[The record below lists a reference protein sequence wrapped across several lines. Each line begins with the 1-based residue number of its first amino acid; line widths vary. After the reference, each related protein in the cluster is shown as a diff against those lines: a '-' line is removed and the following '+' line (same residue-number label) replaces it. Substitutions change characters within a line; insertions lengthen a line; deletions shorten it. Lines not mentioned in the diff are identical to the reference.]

1 MEWNT
6 TPLFWN
12 YYRANST
19 PRVAMREGDWKVV
32 AHWSG
37 PEGIL
42 PLGNNVN
49 SISQQFI
56 KNAKLTKFEIYN
68 LKQDISEQ
76 HNLAWQEPDRLKELK
91 QKLVEKYAAVQKE
104 GPVWDTSDYEQER
117 EKRLFPQ
124 KTKQ

>member
-1 MEWNT
+1 M
-6 TPLFWN
+6 
-12 YYRANST
+12 
-19 PRVAMREGDWKVV
+19 
-32 AHWSG
+32 
-37 PEGIL
+37 

-68 LKQDISEQ
+68 LKQDIGEQ
-76 HNLAWQEPDRLKELK
+76 HNLAWQQPNRLKELK